1 MEKVDEQ
8 SSFQST
14 KVLDDINETHEE
26 YSNPFKCLISKEQG
40 NTIQYLCNDVYD
52 SVFKFNK
59 ITESEKNELS
69 VLLNDYC
76 NDKVFISFINKLF
89 CEHNSAYDFKSIIQ
103 MAAEFPKISTSS
115 AQSVLN
121 DVFKAT
127 DNLNIKHYI
136 LFLTISVERVYKESS
151 EKFAKLNLYNGLFYQ
166 YFMQYIDIYIK
177 ESIITNSINIHNK
190 FCLLSFICQYDEDK
204 SSIPGKIQYFN
215 VAIDYSKCDN
225 FKDIWKQI
233 VTNYDALSPS
243 KTQGFNLNGSFVNS
257 VKIFTYIAP
266 TWDNLSAT
274 FALRNKTL
282 PLVQNGMSGGNSVS
296 DSDVVKIFAG
306 DYTLVP
312 NNQPLAKSVNVDV
325 ISNFDTFNQLSNNRK
340 LQTSHFLIANRKRFN
355 DILSE
360 ATQIVVNGL
369 KFKLDDSNIVAA
381 FENNQYIPIHAKN
394 IGINDK
400 NDMLDDSLTFIKKL
414 KYSFDSTDVK
424 TYDQAIN
431 FIVHSY
437 IPLLNQFENRCVHKY
452 GIFESKSI
460 LSKYA
465 TDKVLNVIG
474 ISSLI
479 DTSFNSSLMGGMS
492 QSPKIIEK
500 RIEVPVIKEVIKEVP
515 VFKEYENVNNISYDQ
530 IEGGGTSSED
540 LIKALIEGQK
550 QFNNTYE
557 VLYRKLISAL
567 NAVTI
572 SEVQSHTFSKLYTV
586 CNQFNSI
593 AIKSNKT
600 TSYISGYY
608 GAKNYNRLYT
618 LCVENAIKAI
628 TDANVPSFNDALE
641 ILKELKQLLKDTADN
656 VQQLRIKFIS
666 APKNIS
672 EMLIVASRDVKQPC
686 ALTQKDFNALNDAI
700 ARIYNTIRTYSSESN
715 IYNTKQQLENYISK
729 VEDRNKIINEH
740 YDQLVMGI
748 RTIFVTTIGGSKEV
762 TYAKEAWISI
772 INQRRDCMLYL
783 NKVLDTKL
791 TKERIEELK
800 NVNLSQ
806 EQIDN
811 IERAFLAFK
820 NIQITPDFKNDMEKL
835 SKLLNHASIG
845 LLFKVIKK
853 LKNLII
859 KSQYLN
865 FIAQLYKELHIFNT
879 DFNWSEFIDKIS
891 NLIVLSSISIDTQY
905 LFNNERYTMTEFIH
919 KISYEFEKFFLSII
933 RPTNEYPMLTN
944 SAYNFMYDY
953 LDNLIG
959 TGIENTIN
967 NDLMIS
973 NLHDLVFPY
982 VNYKSTFDEIISRLN
997 ANNTHQYFLHDY
1009 LENELKYSTTSTVF
1023 TDNIVYNNNICS
1035 ISRSNHSLALRQI
1048 MYANNNIDNSRT
1060 DDFKPIQRMTMIL
1073 SKLYEKYNEELTDV
1087 NKLQHAPYYIKHLPI
1102 YLLVL
1107 YRGSMDNVPGNFYN
1121 NIGGEIK
1128 TTDYFGVSVCKGDHE
1143 LNIAKYAIDSLFANV
1158 LAVVDKYWAI
1168 KYNGNMGI
1176 PLNINMILRGGNKQ
1190 EGGTI
1195 FDSMPL
1201 HDQSYSSVIPEAV
1214 PFYICAFNICQ
1225 YYMTTFSDRS
1235 IDALEPKLILNVNK
1249 ISILYPIYELFNKY
1263 RASIKTFTPTQ
1274 MKTALSVFNEIW
1286 NQTKGNEAAKLSR
1299 SIDILFNELNACFI
1313 FTDKIQL
1320 EIIKTTNSLS
1330 KAAIDVINERIKTLV
1345 EKMKT
1350 TLDDSVI
1357 EFNENPET
1365 QAKRLELILNNA
1377 FNRVKNEP
1385 ESQRLAALKS
1395 LLVNDD
1401 KDGNLRDFYKFME
1414 LVVSPMLISSKSYIQ
1429 IFSLFNSYSF
1439 DADVTTDRLNETID
1453 FKETL
1458 ILYKDFQGD
1467 AKVYGACCNIWD
1479 VICFIKNKSRCDLKA
1494 LLIEHPIVLKYN
1506 KMKLNKALDELHK
1519 TGRFIMPD
1527 FWIVMDENTYPRN
1540 PKETFSIESTYNM
1553 NDNIALMKQIWP
1565 TVEAKTV
1572 ADYYNHCVSEF
1583 ISDYDHFIHNF
1594 LSYPGL
1600 SDKTIKIIS
1609 KAAHDALKI
1618 HKFSSYEN
1626 DINEPNKTYVYKIN
1640 QSNNEMFNNSLK
1652 LAKIRITK
1660 SNNYLYPP
1668 PLPINTLIP
1677 SFNDINRIEE
1687 LEIVDESLSNGRE
1700 NNVHID
1706 GTGVYVKSQSAIKDN
1721 ITGCEYTWVDWVIFH
1736 LARCDKTNFCI
1747 PYKLLQIIQDYPG
1760 LNIYIRQPGYE
1771 RKSNKQ
1777 LYNRL
1782 TNGAY
1787 NNVITQNII
1796 ARSSST
1802 INSDKLE
1809 YSSLNSSW
1817 IGGLISVTPYLIN
1830 TLIAYK
1836 SLMNQNASYNGNSVL
1851 PAMSNLIDA
1860 LTIFYDDL
1868 SNYVPFIPFMS
1879 DSVQN
1884 SNSYIKTHTFA
1895 ELLSFITNHSI
1906 NNIDSTELIKIEWAN
1921 RWFFTGIDNIS
1932 FPDYKNKDRFEWIK
1946 TFAEDKINNNVFKT
1960 EFDTTIQTL
1969 GRNVWA
1975 GLIAKTS
1982 NYNIQFKNMYRE
1994 LDEIIIKIINIMCE
2008 CDPDIVQNYINNVIH
2023 EYNIHINSGLSG
2035 KGLHM
2040 SGGNELNKT
2049 ENYDIPKEL
2058 EDFVSRLTKG
2068 FNIEPMTITKNNTVK
2083 TMMQDYNN
2091 VTAKSPFKKSKLYLF
2106 HLHVPKDVQYIINKL
2121 NNSEIAT
2128 DQELSK
2134 INRNVRDILN
2144 SKSSSIVYESVAPLC
2159 KDYLSDIIAKTQNN
2173 NPNIANALN
2182 HIRKIINNNEIKFKQ
2197 DIQLLGNI
2205 LNRGME
2211 SELVNTLLK
2220 QCKMSQVDGRH
2231 DHVRV
2236 INTRAESTDLA
2247 GVLENMVHNLSVR
2260 FVDGTELQCIEF
2272 YRLLN
2277 NAKDGMEKNKAYL
2290 RKYLAYI
2297 FLILVG
2303 LKYSL
2308 CTYLNNI
2315 FVQITDNIF
2324 SYSNELREVMRY
2336 IHEQISTS
2344 FNFYWNTLNAIDYND
2359 VDSYKS
2365 VIEFSSFIFTLP
2377 IFYEKSKNI
2386 YLLTLFYT
2394 RCENI
2399 NIITNDISVTV
2410 NHDNDL
2416 GILLFYMSIV
2426 QIFIHYIHNIGFD
2439 ESRRNEHTNNILND
2453 ITNDVNRN
2461 LNIIYTSKIS
2471 DIPINE
2477 SYLKYY
2483 INFLVYSTRSF
2494 YEEVIENN
2502 SITGGKYSDDKIKT
2516 ILTLANTYAKCSYN
2530 RAIYVDVSQN
2540 INSFPLILDKSGTLA
2555 PVEVYL
2561 YKYLYNPNLCS
2572 LFNKTQF
2579 NNTQYVLNNISL
2591 NQLFIIDS
2599 FTYDSISYRDLINL
2613 NKVHK
2618 IISNDYLHII
2628 NNLVEDNSR
2637 TNEISPFYL
2646 SFMDNNNNKLSANN
2660 ISKYMVYM
2668 SNILF
2673 ESNYNNNYE
2682 PAVYMDI
2689 NRNLIPR
2696 NEDFNIIVNS
2706 NLAKIND
2713 LNTKTLHPTPIPVK
2727 TNSFCKSVIK
2737 PKTHTITID
2746 DKMFMHIPYSKALSQ
2761 HLFSPRKDVYN
2772 ATLISVDQIASPTI
2786 LENYDN
2792 CLVYPRHIEKLNALN
2807 TYNSYIG
2814 NDPTYSKDLSNYNN
2828 FEINPIHT
2836 FIETLLDKNLNEVFN
2851 SNEAIKFN
2859 NFGFDIGSMSL
2870 MGKGILGGYNISE
2883 TFSSRFVNINDSIT
2897 GNNELEILSSAY
2909 NIDKSNSDDK
2919 STADGKLLYSYIFK
2933 SDFDGGCINDS
2944 KKMFTLILNYFHKYN
2959 ISFNSMFNQLCYPSI
2974 LFNAAALRLSIDR
2987 LSKIVSK
2994 FNDYTTTNNSYKYKY
3009 FDMIKLYISNYSS
3022 NNKIVLDVC
3031 EDYRYQIK
3039 FNSEYRNPYMSIK
3052 DISKVLNINEN
3063 NPGLPGFDKNKLLWL
3078 CNQYSCPSVANNF
3091 LIEFVKYI
3099 TINTNEDQENNK
3111 TKNIQSLFVT
3121 GIPAM
3126 FRHLDSITSFINVL
3140 FMLLKQT
3147 SYYSHEYDRDMTF
3160 FNVSNPEP
3168 FSIT

>member
-14 KVLDDINETHEE
+14 KILDDIDETHEE

-40 NTIQYLCNDVYD
+40 NTMQYFCNDVYN
-52 SVFKFNK
+52 SIFKFNK

-89 CEHNSAYDFKSIIQ
+89 NEHNSAYDFKSIIQ
-103 MAAEFPKISTSS
+103 MSAKFPKISTTS

-127 DNLNIKHYI
+127 QSLNIKHYI
-136 LFLTISVERVYKESS
+136 LFLTISIEKLYKEAS
-151 EKFAKLNLYNGLFYQ
+151 EKFSKLNLYNGLFYQ
-166 YFMQYIDIYIK
+166 YFMQYINIYVK
-177 ESIITNSINIHNK
+177 ENIIANSINIHNK
-190 FCLLSFICQYDEDK
+190 FCLLSFICQHDEDK
-204 SSIPGKIQYFN
+204 SSIPGKNKYFN
-215 VAIDYSKCDN
+215 IAIDYSKCN
-225 FKDIWKQI
+225 CFKDVWKQI
-233 VTNYDALSPS
+233 VNNYDALSPS

-266 TWDNLSAT
+266 MWDNLSAT

-312 NNQPLAKSVNVDV
+312 TNQPFAKSVNVDV

-340 LQTSHFLIANRKRFN
+340 LQTSHFLITNRKRFN

-381 FENNQYIPIHAKN
+381 FENSQYAPIHAKN
-394 IGINDK
+394 IGFNDK
-400 NDMLDDSLTFIKKL
+400 NDMLNDSLTFIKKL
-414 KYSFDSTDVK
+414 KSSFDATDVK

-437 IPLLNQFENRCVHKY
+437 IPLLNQFENRCIHKY
-452 GIFESKSI
+452 GAFESKSI

-479 DTSFNSSLMGGMS
+479 DASFNTSLMGGKS

-515 VFKEYENVNNISYDQ
+515 VAKENDIINDISYDQ
-530 IEGGGTSSED
+530 IEGGTSSED

-550 QFNNTYE
+550 QFNKSYE
-557 VLYRKLISAL
+557 VIYRKLISAL
-567 NAVTI
+567 NSVTI
-572 SEVQSHTFSKLYTV
+572 SDVQSHTFSKLYSL

-628 TDANVPSFNDALE
+628 TDANVPSFNNALE

-656 VQQLRIKFIS
+656 VQQLRVKFIS

-686 ALTQKDFNALNDAI
+686 TLTQKDFNALNDAI

-729 VEDRNKIINEH
+729 VEDRSKIINEH
-740 YDQLVMGI
+740 YDQLITGI
-748 RTIFVTTIGGSKEV
+748 KTIFVTVIGGSKEV

-772 INQRRDCMLYL
+772 FNQRRDCMLYL
-783 NKVLDTKL
+783 NKVLDAKL

-820 NIQITPDFKNDMEKL
+820 NIQITPDFKNEMEKL

-853 LKNLII
+853 LKKLII

-879 DFNWSEFIDKIS
+879 DFNWSEFIDKIT
-891 NLIVLSSISIDTQY
+891 NLIVLSSISIDAQC
-905 LFNNERYTMTEFIH
+905 LFNEERYTMADFLH
-919 KISYEFEKFFLSII
+919 KVSYEFEKYFISFINPS
-933 RPTNEYPMLTN
+933 NEYPNLTN

-953 LDNLIG
+953 LDYLIG
-959 TGIENTIN
+959 TDTEKTIN
-967 NDLMIS
+967 NNVMIS
-973 NLHDLVFPY
+973 NLHELVFPIDIH
-982 VNYKSTFDEIISRLN
+982 KSTFDEVISKLG
-997 ANNTHQYFLHDY
+997 ANQSHYHFLELY
-1009 LENELKYSTTSTVF
+1009 LEKIKYPVANIF
-1023 TDNIVYNNNICS
+1023 NDNININVNNGKVDIIKNNNS
-1035 ISRSNHSLALRQI
+1035 FDSLLNVL
-1048 MYANNNIDNSRT
+1048 YGNIVSSDVT
-1060 DDFKPIQRMTMIL
+1060 DFNMIQRMVMIL
-1073 SKLYEKYNEELTDV
+1073 SKLYEKYKEKLSDV
-1087 NKLQHAPYYIKHLPI
+1087 DKIQHTPYYIKHLPI
-1102 YLLVL
+1102 YLITL
-1107 YRGSMDNVPGNFYN
+1107 YYGSDNNATSGFFKSINGK
-1121 NIGGEIK
+1121 IIQ
-1128 TTDYFGVSVCKGDHE
+1128 TDYYGVSICKGDHE
-1143 LNIAKYAIDSLFANV
+1143 LDIAKYAIDSLFANV
-1158 LAVVDKYWAI
+1158 VAVVDKYWAI
-1168 KYNGNMGI
+1168 KYNGNMSI

-1190 EGGTI
+1190 DGGTI

-1225 YYMTTFSDRS
+1225 YYMTTFSDKDIS
-1235 IDALEPKLILNVNK
+1235 SLEPKLILNINK

-1274 MKTALSVFNEIW
+1274 MKISLSVFNEIW
-1286 NQTKGNEAAKLSR
+1286 NQTQGNEAAKLSR

-1330 KAAIDVINERIKTLV
+1330 KAAIDVINERVNVLV

-1357 EFNENPET
+1357 EFKEDPET
-1365 QAKRLELILNNA
+1365 QAKRLESILNKA
-1377 FNRVKNEP
+1377 FNRIKNEP
-1385 ESQRLAALKS
+1385 ESQRLAVLKS
-1395 LLVNDD
+1395 LLIDDD
-1401 KDGNLRDFYKFME
+1401 KDGSLRDFYKFME
-1414 LVVSPMLISSKSYIQ
+1414 LVISPMLISAKSYVQ
-1429 IFSLFNSYSF
+1429 IFSLFDSYSF
-1439 DADVTTDRLNETID
+1439 EADIQGNNYTETID
-1453 FKETL
+1453 FTKYYV
-1458 ILYKDFQGD
+1458 LYKDFVTD
-1467 AKVYGACCNIWD
+1467 VKNVATAYTNVWNI
-1479 VICFIKNKSRCDLKA
+1479 ITFIREKIRSELKA

-1506 KMKLNKALDELHK
+1506 KMKLNKALDEMHK

-1527 FWIVMDENTYPRN
+1527 FWIVMDENTYPKT
-1540 PKETFSIESTYNM
+1540 PQESFSIEQYYNM

-1565 TVEAKTV
+1565 TVEAKNV
-1572 ADYYNHCVSEF
+1572 ADYYNHCVTEF

-1618 HKFSSYEN
+1618 NTFSKYEN
-1626 DINEPNKTYVYKIN
+1626 SEIEPNKTNVYRIN
-1640 QSNNEMFNNSLK
+1640 QSKDEMFNNSRR
-1652 LAKIRITK
+1652 LANIRITK

-1668 PLPINTLIP
+1668 PLPVNTLIP
-1677 SFNDINRIEE
+1677 PFNDSNRIEE
-1687 LEIVDESLSNGRE
+1687 LEIVDDSLSNGHE

-1706 GTGVYVKSQSAIKDN
+1706 GTGVYIKSQSAIKDN

-1760 LNIYIRQPGYE
+1760 LNVYIRQPGYE
-1771 RKSNKQ
+1771 RKLNKQ

-1782 TNGAY
+1782 SNGAY
-1787 NNVITQNII
+1787 NNIVTQNII

-1802 INSDKLE
+1802 TNSDKLE
-1809 YSSLNSSW
+1809 YSSLNTSW

-1836 SLMNQNASYNGNSVL
+1836 SLMNQNVSYNGNSVL
-1851 PAMSNLIDA
+1851 PSMSNLIDA

-1868 SNYVPFIPFMS
+1868 SNYAPFIPFMS

-1884 SNSYIKTHTFA
+1884 QTSYIKTHTFA
-1895 ELLSFITNHSI
+1895 ELLSFIANNNI

-1946 TFAEDKINNNVFKT
+1946 SFADDKINNNVFKT

-1982 NYNIQFKNMYRE
+1982 NYNIRFKNIYRE
-1994 LDEIIIKIINIMCE
+1994 LDEIIIKVINIMCE
-2008 CDPDIVQNYINNVIH
+2008 CDPDIVQNYINNIIH
-2023 EYNIHINSGLSG
+2023 EYNIHINSGLVG

-2040 SGGNELNKT
+2040 SGGNEINKT
-2049 ENYDIPKEL
+2049 EIYDIPKEL
-2058 EDFVSRLTKG
+2058 EDFVNRLTKG
-2068 FNIEPMTITKNNTVK
+2068 FIIEPMSITQNK
-2083 TMMQDYNN
+2083 TSKIITRDYSNIK
-2091 VTAKSPFKKSKLYLF
+2091 AKEPFTKSYIYTS
-2106 HLHVPKDVQYIINKL
+2106 HPHVPKDVKNIIDKITR
-2121 NNSEIAT
+2121 SEVASKE
-2128 DQELSK
+2128 ELSK
-2134 INRNVRDILN
+2134 MNKTFEEIIHSKGASVVYDSFIPIYEKYMINEVKKIQN
-2144 SKSSSIVYESVAPLC
+2144 SFPQ
-2159 KDYLSDIIAKTQNN
+2159 LSDDMAQIQREIYKCERIYKQNLKT
-2173 NPNIANALN
+2173 L
-2182 HIRKIINNNEIKFKQ
+2182 
-2197 DIQLLGNI
+2197 
-2205 LNRGME
+2205 
-2211 SELVNTLLK
+2211 
-2220 QCKMSQVDGRH
+2220 
-2231 DHVRV
+2231 
-2236 INTRAESTDLA
+2236 
-2247 GVLENMVHNLSVR
+2247 
-2260 FVDGTELQCIEF
+2260 
-2272 YRLLN
+2272 
-2277 NAKDGMEKNKAYL
+2277 
-2290 RKYLAYI
+2290 
-2297 FLILVG
+2297 
-2303 LKYSL
+2303 
-2308 CTYLNNI
+2308 
-2315 FVQITDNIF
+2315 
-2324 SYSNELREVMRY
+2324 
-2336 IHEQISTS
+2336 
-2344 FNFYWNTLNAIDYND
+2344 
-2359 VDSYKS
+2359 
-2365 VIEFSSFIFTLP
+2365 
-2377 IFYEKSKNI
+2377 
-2386 YLLTLFYT
+2386 
-2394 RCENI
+2394 
-2399 NIITNDISVTV
+2399 
-2410 NHDNDL
+2410 
-2416 GILLFYMSIV
+2416 
-2426 QIFIHYIHNIGFD
+2426 
-2439 ESRRNEHTNNILND
+2439 NNILNKGFESDLVITLLSNTKKFIRNNNDTKDSKKINEKAVGISKFLED
-2453 ITNDVNRN
+2453 IVYRVNMRYLNLDIYFTDLYNLYNNSIDSIETNKSYMLKYIAYIYILFLCTMKCLRIYFNSIIDALKKYIEQDHYIIIIYLQNLFNNFSNKVIHLYEDFNDVKTFIRD
-2461 LNIIYTSKIS
+2461 T
-2471 DIPINE
+2471 
-2477 SYLKYY
+2477 
-2483 INFLVYSTRSF
+2483 INFLSLPIFRETSKDIYLIILYYTNINDYNNNPSLLQISNNKELALSVFYLSIVQGYMTFSTKIDDGLFNIEYLNNNIKETMKLIRTNQNKLPFECMIYNYLDTIIYNMNFFDYNS
-2494 YEEVIENN
+2494 IENN
-2502 SITGGKYSDDKIKT
+2502 FSMTGGKYSLDKIKT
-2516 ILTLANTYAKCSYN
+2516 ILTLANTYAKCDYN
-2530 RAIYVDVSQN
+2530 RAIYIDVSQN
-2540 INSFPLILDKSGTLA
+2540 VNTFPLIMDKDGNLA
-2555 PVEVYL
+2555 PKETYL

-2579 NNTQYVLNNISL
+2579 NNIQYVVSNISRHR
-2591 NQLFIIDS
+2591 LFIIDTNVYEAINHS
-2599 FTYDSISYRDLINL
+2599 DLIDL
-2613 NKVHK
+2613 NKVNK
-2618 IISNDYLHII
+2618 K
-2628 NNLVEDNSR
+2628 
-2637 TNEISPFYL
+2637 ISPLYETIITNSEYSDGILKDMPQFYTTFIHSQNIFNPNDL
-2646 SFMDNNNNKLSANN
+2646 NKYDGYMKNLFFN
-2660 ISKYMVYM
+2660 IGNKFTADRNG
-2668 SNILF
+2668 NIEFL
-2673 ESNYNNNYE
+2673 
-2682 PAVYMDI
+2682 DI
-2689 NRNLIPR
+2689 NRTIEPYSKDQLVGITDDILKSAFA
-2696 NEDFNIIVNS
+2696 EISVN
-2706 NLAKIND
+2706 KFM
-2713 LNTKTLHPTPIPVK
+2713 PTPMPIK
-2727 TNSFCKSVIK
+2727 GNSFCKSVIK
-2737 PKTHTITID
+2737 PKTHTVTID
-2746 DKMFMHIPYSKALSQ
+2746 DNMFIYIPYSKALSQ

-2772 ATLISVDQIASPTI
+2772 ATLISTDQIASPTI
-2786 LENYDN
+2786 LENCDD
-2792 CLVYPRHIEKLNALN
+2792 CLVFSNHIEKLNKLN
-2807 TYNSYIG
+2807 TYDSYIG
-2814 NDPTYSKDLSNYNN
+2814 NAPTYSKDLSNYKN

-2836 FIETLLDKNLNEVFN
+2836 FIETLLKENINTVLN
-2851 SNEAIKFN
+2851 SNDAIKFN

-2870 MGKGILGGYNISE
+2870 MGRGILGGYDISDS
-2883 TFSSRFVNINDSIT
+2883 FSDRFVNISDSIT
-2897 GNNELEILSSAY
+2897 GNNELEILSSSY
-2909 NIDKSNSDDK
+2909 NIDKNNSDEMPK
-2919 STADGKLLYSYIFK
+2919 ADGKLLYSYIFK
-2933 SDFDGGCINDS
+2933 SDFNGGYVSDS

-2974 LFNAAALRLSIDR
+2974 LFNAAALRLSISR
-2987 LSKIVSK
+2987 LSNIVKNFS
-2994 FNDYTTTNNSYKYKY
+2994 DYVSGNNSYKYAY
-3009 FDMIKLYISNYSS
+3009 FDMIKLYISNYMH
-3022 NNKIVLDVC
+3022 NNQIVLDVC

-3039 FNSEYRNPYMSIK
+3039 FESSSRNPYMSIK
-3052 DISKVLNINEN
+3052 EIANVLKNSPN
-3063 NPGLPGFDKNKLLWL
+3063 LPGFDKNSLLWL

-3099 TINTNEDQENNK
+3099 TIDTSDTQENNK
-3111 TKNIQSLFVT
+3111 TKNIQKLFAT
-3121 GIPAM
+3121 GIPAI
-3126 FRHLDSITSFINVL
+3126 FRHLDSITSFISVL

>member
-14 KVLDDINETHEE
+14 KILDDIDETHEE

-40 NTIQYLCNDVYD
+40 NTMQYFCNDVYN

-89 CEHNSAYDFKSIIQ
+89 NEHNSAYDFKSIIQ
-103 MAAEFPKISTSS
+103 MSAEFPKISTKS

-127 DNLNIKHYI
+127 QNLNIKHYI
-136 LFLTISVERVYKESS
+136 LFLTVSVEKLYKEVS
-151 EKFAKLNLYNGLFYQ
+151 EKFSKLNLYNGLFYQ
-166 YFMQYIDIYIK
+166 YFMQYINIYVK
-177 ESIITNSINIHNK
+177 ENIIANSINIHNK
-190 FCLLSFICQYDEDK
+190 FCLLSFICQHDEDK
-204 SSIPGKIQYFN
+204 SSIPGKNKYFN
-215 VAIDYSKCDN
+215 IAIDYSKCN
-225 FKDIWKQI
+225 CFKDVWKQI
-233 VTNYDALSPS
+233 VNNYDALSPS

-266 TWDNLSAT
+266 MWDNLSAT

-306 DYTLVP
+306 DYSLVP
-312 NNQPLAKSVNVDV
+312 TNQPFAKSVNVDV

-340 LQTSHFLIANRKRFN
+340 LQTSHFLITNRKRFN

-369 KFKLDDSNIVAA
+369 KFKLDDSNIVTA
-381 FENNQYIPIHAKN
+381 FENSQYAPIHAKN
-394 IGINDK
+394 IGFNDK
-400 NDMLDDSLTFIKKL
+400 NDMFDDSLTFIKKL
-414 KYSFDSTDVK
+414 KSSFDATDVK

-437 IPLLNQFENRCVHKY
+437 IPLLNQFENRCIHKY
-452 GIFESKSI
+452 GAFESKSI

-479 DTSFNSSLMGGMS
+479 DTSFNTSLMGGRT

-500 RIEVPVIKEVIKEVP
+500 RVEVPVIKEVIKEVP
-515 VFKEYENVNNISYDQ
+515 VAKENDTSYDQ
-530 IEGGGTSSED
+530 IEGGTSSED

-550 QFNNTYE
+550 QFNKSYE
-557 VLYRKLISAL
+557 VIYRKLISAL
-567 NAVTI
+567 NSVTI
-572 SEVQSHTFSKLYTV
+572 SDVQSHTFSKLYSI

-618 LCVENAIKAI
+618 ICVENAIKVI
-628 TDANVPSFNDALE
+628 TDANVPSFNNALE

-656 VQQLRIKFIS
+656 VQQLRVKFIS

-729 VEDRNKIINEH
+729 VEDRSKIINEH
-740 YDQLVMGI
+740 YDQLITGI
-748 RTIFVTTIGGSKEV
+748 KTIFVTVIGGSKEV

-772 INQRRDCMLYL
+772 FNQRRDCMLYL
-783 NKVLDTKL
+783 NKVLDAKL

-800 NVNLSQ
+800 NVNLNQ

-820 NIQITPDFKNDMEKL
+820 NIQITPDFKNEMEKL

-853 LKNLII
+853 LKKLII

-879 DFNWSEFIDKIS
+879 DFNWSEFIDKII
-891 NLIVLSSISIDTQY
+891 NLIVLSSISIDVQY
-905 LFNNERYTMTEFIH
+905 LFNEERYTMSDFLH
-919 KISYEFEKFFLSII
+919 KISYEFEKYFLSVIN
-933 RPTNEYPMLTN
+933 PSNEYPNLTN

-953 LDNLIG
+953 LDYFIG
-959 TGIENTIN
+959 TDTEKTIN
-967 NDLMIS
+967 DNLMITT
-973 NLHDLVFPY
+973 LHNLVFPIDI
-982 VNYKSTFDEIISRLN
+982 YKSTFDEVISKLG
-997 ANNTHQYFLHDY
+997 ANLTHQYFLHNY
-1009 LENELKYSTTSTVF
+1009 LDNELKFPNPSNVF
-1023 TDNIVYNNNICS
+1023 TDNIVFNNNVWD
-1035 ISRSNHSLALRQI
+1035 ISRSNHLLSLHNL
-1048 MYANNNIDNSRT
+1048 MYINNNIDNTIT
-1060 DDFKPIQRMTMIL
+1060 DDFKPIQRMTMIF
-1073 SKLYEKYNEELTDV
+1073 SKIYEKYNKKLTDV
-1087 NKLQHAPYYIKHLPI
+1087 DKLQHTPYYIKHLPI

-1121 NIGGEIK
+1121 NISGEIK
-1128 TTDYFGVSVCKGDHE
+1128 TTEYYGVSICKGDHE

-1158 LAVVDKYWAI
+1158 VAVVDKYWAI
-1168 KYNGNMGI
+1168 KYNGNMSI

-1190 EGGTI
+1190 DGGTI

-1225 YYMTTFSDRS
+1225 YYMTTFSDRDIS
-1235 IDALEPKLILNVNK
+1235 SLEPKLILNINK

-1274 MKTALSVFNEIW
+1274 MKISLSVFNEIW
-1286 NQTKGNEAAKLSR
+1286 NQTQGNEAAKLSR

-1330 KAAIDVINERIKTLV
+1330 KAAIDVINERVKVLV
-1345 EKMKT
+1345 KKMKT

-1357 EFNENPET
+1357 EFKEDPET
-1365 QAKRLELILNNA
+1365 QAKRLESILNKA
-1377 FNRVKNEP
+1377 FNRIKNEP
-1385 ESQRLAALKS
+1385 ESQRLAVLKS
-1395 LLVNDD
+1395 LLIDDD
-1401 KDGNLRDFYKFME
+1401 KDGSLRDFYKFME
-1414 LVVSPMLISSKSYIQ
+1414 LVISPMLISAKSYVQ
-1429 IFSLFNSYSF
+1429 IFSLFDSYSF
-1439 DADVTTDRLNETID
+1439 EADIQGNNYTETID
-1453 FKETL
+1453 FTKYYV
-1458 ILYKDFQGD
+1458 LYKDFVTD
-1467 AKVYGACCNIWD
+1467 VKNVATAYTNVWNI
-1479 VICFIKNKSRCDLKA
+1479 ITFIREKIRSELKA

-1506 KMKLNKALDELHK
+1506 KMKLNKALDEMHK

-1527 FWIVMDENTYPRN
+1527 FWIVMDENTYPKT
-1540 PKETFSIESTYNM
+1540 PQESFSIEQHYNM

-1565 TVEAKTV
+1565 TVEAKNV
-1572 ADYYNHCVSEF
+1572 ADYYNHCVTEF

-1618 HKFSSYEN
+1618 NTFSKYEN
-1626 DINEPNKTYVYKIN
+1626 SEIEPNKTNVYRIN
-1640 QSNNEMFNNSLK
+1640 QSKDEMFNNSRR
-1652 LAKIRITK
+1652 LANIRITK

-1668 PLPINTLIP
+1668 PLPVNTLIP
-1677 SFNDINRIEE
+1677 PFNDSNRIEE
-1687 LEIVDESLSNGRE
+1687 LEIVDDSLSNGHE

-1706 GTGVYVKSQSAIKDN
+1706 GTGVYIKSQSAIKDN

-1760 LNIYIRQPGYE
+1760 LNVYIRQPGYE

-1782 TNGAY
+1782 SNGAY
-1787 NNVITQNII
+1787 NNIVTQNII

-1802 INSDKLE
+1802 TNSDKLE
-1809 YSSLNSSW
+1809 YSSLNTSW

-1836 SLMNQNASYNGNSVL
+1836 SLMNQNVSYNGNSVL
-1851 PAMSNLIDA
+1851 PSMSNLIDA

-1868 SNYVPFIPFMS
+1868 SNYAPFIPFMS

-1884 SNSYIKTHTFA
+1884 QTSYIKTHTFA
-1895 ELLSFITNHSI
+1895 ELLSFIANNNI

-1946 TFAEDKINNNVFKT
+1946 SFAGDKINNNVFKT

-1982 NYNIQFKNMYRE
+1982 NYNIRFKNIYRE
-1994 LDEIIIKIINIMCE
+1994 LDEIIIKVINIMCE
-2008 CDPDIVQNYINNVIH
+2008 CDPDIVQNYINNIIH
-2023 EYNIHINSGLSG
+2023 EYNIHINSGLVG

-2040 SGGNELNKT
+2040 SGGNEINKT
-2049 ENYDIPKEL
+2049 EIYDIPKEL
-2058 EDFVSRLTKG
+2058 EGFVNRLTKG
-2068 FNIEPMTITKNNTVK
+2068 FIIEPMSITQNK
-2083 TMMQDYNN
+2083 TNKIITRDYSNIKEKEPF
-2091 VTAKSPFKKSKLYLF
+2091 TKSFIYTSHP
-2106 HLHVPKDVQYIINKL
+2106 HVPKDVQNIIDKITR
-2121 NNSEIAT
+2121 SEVASK
-2128 DQELSK
+2128 QELSK
-2134 INRNVRDILN
+2134 MNKTFDEIIHSKGASVVYDSFIPIYEKYMINEVKKMQNSFPQLSDNMTQIQREIYEHERKYKQDLKTLNNMLNKGFESDFVITLLNNTKKFLKHKNNDLTPINEYAEGISEILEKIVNKVNTRYLGTNIYFTNLYNLYAN
-2144 SKSSSIVYESVAPLC
+2144 SKDSVEINKTHILKYIAYIHILYICTIACLRRYITSI
-2159 KDYLSDIIAKTQNN
+2159 
-2173 NPNIANALN
+2173 
-2182 HIRKIINNNEIKFKQ
+2182 
-2197 DIQLLGNI
+2197 
-2205 LNRGME
+2205 
-2211 SELVNTLLK
+2211 VNTLNTY
-2220 QCKMSQVDGRH
+2220 
-2231 DHVRV
+2231 
-2236 INTRAESTDLA
+2236 INKNDFIIIRYLTHIYDNFLTTQIKLY
-2247 GVLENMVHNLSVR
+2247 ENFDNVEIFITETINFLS
-2260 FVDGTELQCIEF
+2260 
-2272 YRLLN
+2272 
-2277 NAKDGMEKNKAYL
+2277 
-2290 RKYLAYI
+2290 
-2297 FLILVG
+2297 
-2303 LKYSL
+2303 
-2308 CTYLNNI
+2308 
-2315 FVQITDNIF
+2315 
-2324 SYSNELREVMRY
+2324 
-2336 IHEQISTS
+2336 
-2344 FNFYWNTLNAIDYND
+2344 
-2359 VDSYKS
+2359 
-2365 VIEFSSFIFTLP
+2365 LP
-2377 IFYEKSKNI
+2377 IFRETSKDV
-2386 YLLTLFYT
+2386 YLIILYYIQIKYNYYDIEIL
-2394 RCENI
+2394 NI
-2399 NIITNDISVTV
+2399 NNDKELALVIFYLSIAQGYITFYNKMGSPFDNLSEIINSFKEKIEKIRDNINNLPYTCDIINYLYILIHINSF
-2410 NHDNDL
+2410 DNK
-2416 GILLFYMSIV
+2416 V
-2426 QIFIHYIHNIGFD
+2426 
-2439 ESRRNEHTNNILND
+2439 
-2453 ITNDVNRN
+2453 
-2461 LNIIYTSKIS
+2461 
-2471 DIPINE
+2471 
-2477 SYLKYY
+2477 
-2483 INFLVYSTRSF
+2483 
-2494 YEEVIENN
+2494 VIENN
-2502 SITGGKYSDDKIKT
+2502 FSITGGKYSLDKIKT
-2516 ILTLANTYAKCSYN
+2516 ILTLANTYAKCDYN
-2530 RAIYVDVSQN
+2530 RAVYIDVSQN
-2540 INSFPLILDKSGTLA
+2540 VNTFPLIMDKDGNLA
-2555 PVEVYL
+2555 PKEIYL

-2579 NNTQYVLNNISL
+2579 NNIQYVVSNISHY
-2591 NQLFIIDS
+2591 QLFIIDTNAYEAINHS
-2599 FTYDSISYRDLINL
+2599 DFINL
-2613 NKVHK
+2613 NKVNKK
-2618 IISNDYLHII
+2618 ISPIYESII
-2628 NNLVEDNSR
+2628 TTSTYTDDGLLKD
-2637 TNEISPFYL
+2637 ISPFYE
-2646 SFMDNNNNKLSANN
+2646 SFIYSNNTFNSNNFKTFAGYMKKLFFNIENSFNEDTNGNYKFLNLNRKFDPYQRDKLVGITNN
-2660 ISKYMVYM
+2660 ILNDNFAEIS
-2668 SNILF
+2668 
-2673 ESNYNNNYE
+2673 
-2682 PAVYMDI
+2682 
-2689 NRNLIPR
+2689 
-2696 NEDFNIIVNS
+2696 VN
-2706 NLAKIND
+2706 KFM
-2713 LNTKTLHPTPIPVK
+2713 PTPMPIK
-2727 TNSFCKSVIK
+2727 GNSFCKSVIK
-2737 PKTHTITID
+2737 PKTHTVTID
-2746 DKMFMHIPYSKALSQ
+2746 DNMFIYIPYSKALSQ

-2772 ATLISVDQIASPTI
+2772 ATLISTDQIASPTL
-2786 LENYDN
+2786 LENCED
-2792 CLVYPRHIEKLNALN
+2792 CLVFSNHIEKLNKLN
-2807 TYNSYIG
+2807 TYDSYIG
-2814 NDPTYSKDLSNYNN
+2814 NAPTYSKDLSNYKN

-2836 FIETLLDKNLNEVFN
+2836 FIETLLKENINKVLD
-2851 SNEAIKFN
+2851 STDAIKYN

-2870 MGKGILGGYNISE
+2870 MGRGILGGYDISDS
-2883 TFSSRFVNINDSIT
+2883 FSDRFVNISDSIT
-2897 GNNELEILSSAY
+2897 GNNELDILSSAY
-2909 NIDKSNSDDK
+2909 NIDKNNSDEMP
-2919 STADGKLLYSYIFK
+2919 TDGKLLYSYIFK
-2933 SDFDGGCINDS
+2933 SDFSGGCASDS

-2974 LFNAAALRLSIDR
+2974 LFNAAALRLSISR
-2987 LSKIVSK
+2987 LSNIVNNFTDYISK
-2994 FNDYTTTNNSYKYKY
+2994 NNSYKYAY
-3009 FDMIKLYISNYSS
+3009 FDMIKLYISNYTC

-3031 EDYRYQIK
+3031 EDYRYQIQ
-3039 FNSEYRNPYMSIK
+3039 FESTSRNPYMSIK
-3052 DISKVLNINEN
+3052 EIANVLQNSPN
-3063 NPGLPGFDKNKLLWL
+3063 LPGFDKNSLLWL

-3099 TINTNEDQENNK
+3099 TIDTSDTQENNK
-3111 TKNIQSLFVT
+3111 TKNIQKLFAT
-3121 GIPAM
+3121 GIPAI
-3126 FRHLDSITSFINVL
+3126 FRHLDSITSFISVL

-3160 FNVSNPEP
+3160 FNMPNPEP